1 MLGCPHPA
9 HAVPAPPSIPLGT
22 PRQERRASPQGDKS
36 LLPTAAKQRGRAD
49 KYCMWLR
56 RAGEAASTCAGWV
69 ITDRSLGLTRK
80 LLGAGMGHV
89 RGYPWGKAQPCWRAG
104 KFGQNRR
111 RCNGQSGNKTCEPCW
126 LQPGEESP
134 GRTRDSPIKGAQE
147 VVTGLWGL
155 LLTSAVGSGTWTRQD
170 TPVTCPPPPSLEQSS
185 LWGDTLRHSSGSG
198 AILAPHHEARR
209 AGGAVALPH
218 PGDKAGQC
226 PWGHEHRAEPPDL
239 KGERK
244 C

>member
-89 RGYPWGKAQPCWRAG
+89 RGEKPSPAGELGNLDKTGGDATGKVEIKPVSPAG
-104 KFGQNRR
+104 YSQGK
-111 RCNGQSGNKTCEPCW
+111 
-126 LQPGEESP
+126 SP
-134 GRTRDSPIKGAQE
+134 LEGR
-147 VVTGLWGL
+147 
-155 LLTSAVGSGTWTRQD
+155 GT
-170 TPVTCPPPPSLEQSS
+170 
-185 LWGDTLRHSSGSG
+185 
-198 AILAPHHEARR
+198 AP
-209 AGGAVALPH
+209 
-218 PGDKAGQC
+218 
-226 PWGHEHRAEPPDL
+226 
-239 KGERK
+239 
-244 C
+244 